1 MLYKYLG
8 RPTTNRQDWNFVS
21 TEILRNEK
29 QYFNLKVL
37 KWLGCKVYLFHFP
50 TSLLSSISFIWK
62 FMIRF
67 KFPLKR
73 HCYSWIHFLNKHW
86 VTASLTYSDIHFWR
100 KCIKLPSHL
109 LILMICSVQWSNY
122 LENLNIFSK
131 NQSMILLN
139 QQQMS
144 IKNVD
149 SRRRNTLKHI
159 VAIIHY
165 QL

>member
-86 VTASLTYSDIHFWR
+86 VTASLPYSFLTKMYEVAFIWY
-100 KCIKLPSHL
+100 
-109 LILMICSVQWSNY
+109 ICRVQWSNY
-122 LENLNIFSK
+122 LENLNIFAK
-131 NQSMILLN
+131 NQSMAMQYSCQISHKCPSN
-139 QQQMS
+139 M
-144 IKNVD
+144 
-149 SRRRNTLKHI
+149 
-159 VAIIHY
+159 
-165 QL
+165 

>member
-86 VTASLTYSDIHFWR
+86 VTASLPYSFLT
-100 KCIKLPSHL
+100 KMYEVAFLY
-109 LILMICSVQWSNY
+109 LIYMSCSVKQLSRKSKYFRKESING
-122 LENLNIFSK
+122 NAIFLSD
-131 NQSMILLN
+131 QP
-139 QQQMS
+139 QMS
-144 IKNVD
+144 IKYVD
-149 SRRRNTLKHI
+149 IFTRQKSLNI
-159 VAIIHY
+159 
-165 QL
+165 

>member
-100 KCIKLPSHL
+100 KCIKLPSHSDDMQCSL
-109 LILMICSVQWSNY
+109 KQLSRKSKYFLKESINDLIKSAT
-122 LENLNIFSK
+122 
-131 NQSMILLN
+131 
-139 QQQMS
+139 
-144 IKNVD
+144 NVHQKC
-149 SRRRNTLKHI
+149 R
-159 VAIIHY
+159 
-165 QL
+165 